1 MNTRLD
7 ALARL
12 MTSALDEALSAL
24 DPAALVSDALPPE
37 PPCAGRVLLVA
48 AGKAAIAMARGAL
61 GRWPDRIDEA
71 LEITIA
77 SPPDPASLDACSRAS
92 RITGAHPIP
101 DTRSEAAADEALRR
115 AARLGP
121 EDLLLGLISG
131 GASAVMAAPAA
142 GGSLDEKRA
151 VIAALLDRGAPI
163 RDVNLV
169 RRHLSR
175 IKGGRLARAAAP
187 AATLTLIASD
197 VIGGAAHDIGS
208 GPSVPDPTTIGEAR
222 AALARAG
229 IDAPGVL
236 DESPKPG
243 DLPANSARII
253 VDPPALG
260 RALAD
265 ALRARGLDAT
275 VDAAEEGDAE
285 SMVNRRLRRASRLAP
300 GQAIVIPCEP
310 TLTLPPRRGRGGRA
324 GWIALRAMARL
335 PGDVALLCAATD
347 GVDGSSGAA
356 GAIVTR
362 GWAEQVSA
370 AAIDEALSSFDD
382 ASIHRALGTH
392 VGGGPRGHNLT
403 DVHVIARLG

>member
-1 MNTRLD
+1 MNTPLD
-7 ALARL
+7 ALARV
-12 MTSALDEALSAL
+12 MTSALDEALAAL
-24 DPAALVSDALPPE
+24 DLAALVRDALPPE

-48 AGKAAIAMARGAL
+48 AGKASVAMARGAL
-61 GRWPDRIDEA
+61 GRWPDRVDEA
-71 LEITIA
+71 LVITIP
-77 SPPDPASLDACSRAS
+77 SPPDPAWLELHPHTS
-92 RITGAHPIP
+92 RIAGAHPIP
-101 DTRSEAAADEALRR
+101 DARSEAAAEEALRR

-121 EDLLLGLISG
+121 GDLLLGLISG

-142 GGSLDEKRA
+142 GRSLDDKRA
-151 VIAALLDRGAPI
+151 VIAALLDRGVPI

-197 VIGGAAHDIGS
+197 VIGGAPHDIGS

-222 AALARAG
+222 AILAGAG
-229 IDAPGVL
+229 IDAADAL

-243 DLPANSARII
+243 DLPVNSARII

-265 ALRARGLDAT
+265 ALSARGLDAT

-285 SMVNRRLRRASRLAP
+285 SMVNRRLQRASRLAP
-300 GQAIVIPCEP
+300 GQAVVIPCEP
-310 TLTLPPRRGRGGRA
+310 TLTLPARRGRGGRA
-324 GWIALRAMARL
+324 GWAALRAMARL
-335 PGDVALLCAATD
+335 PADVALLCAATD

-362 GWAEQVSA
+362 ARAEQVSA
-370 AAIDEALSSFDD
+370 AAIEEALSGFDD
-382 ASIHRALGTH
+382 ASMHRALGTH
-392 VGGGPRGHNLT
+392 VGGGPRDHNLT
-403 DVHVIARLG
+403 DVHVIARLR